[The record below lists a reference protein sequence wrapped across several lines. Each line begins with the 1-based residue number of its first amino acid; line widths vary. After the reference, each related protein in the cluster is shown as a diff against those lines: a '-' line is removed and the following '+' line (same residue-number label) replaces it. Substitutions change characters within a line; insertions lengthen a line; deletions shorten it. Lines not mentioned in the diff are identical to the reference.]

1 MVLLELL
8 VLTLLLVMP
17 LVLML
22 VLLLRLLLRLLLLLK
37 CLQILGAF
45 GRGRWDR
52 AFAMIGIFFCCQ
64 GRGTAKLKMGLQAL
78 ERQIRYPLLEEA
90 EVAFQYQK

>member
-22 VLLLRLLLRLLLLLK
+22 VLVLRLLLRLLLLLK
-37 CLQILGAF
+37 CLQFLCVF
-45 GRGRWDR
+45 GRGWWDR
-52 AFAMIGIFFCCQ
+52 AFAMIGNFSCCQ
-64 GRGTAKLKMGLQAL
+64 GGESAKLKMMPDAL
-78 ERQIRYPLLEEA
+78 ERQIRYPLLEYA
-90 EVAFQYQK
+90 KVAFQYEK